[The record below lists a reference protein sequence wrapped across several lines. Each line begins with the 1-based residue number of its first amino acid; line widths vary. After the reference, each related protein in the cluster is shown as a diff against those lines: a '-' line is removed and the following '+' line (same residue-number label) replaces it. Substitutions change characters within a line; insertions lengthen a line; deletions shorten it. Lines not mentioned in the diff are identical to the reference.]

1 MEIKIKKPNDIYDLA
16 LVAIM
21 LPLLIVGMVCFS
33 FVVALLIALFIPIAI
48 IMGFISLLESLWNIL
63 KELWQ

>member
-21 LPLLIVGMVCFS
+21 LPLLIIGVVCFS
-33 FVVALLIALFIPIAI
+33 FVVILLVALFIPIVI
-48 IMGFISLLESLWNIL
+48 IMGFISLLESLWNVL

>member
-21 LPLLIVGMVCFS
+21 LPLLIVGVVCFS
-33 FVVALLIALFIPIAI
+33 FVVALLIALFIPIVI
-48 IMGFISLLESLWNIL
+48 IMGFISLLESLWNVL

>member
-16 LVAIM
+16 LLVIM
-21 LPLLIVGMVCFS
+21 LPILIVGVVCFS
-33 FVVALLIALFIPIAI
+33 FVVALLVALFIPIVI
-48 IMGFISLLESLWNIL
+48 ITGFIGLLESLWNVL

>member
-16 LVAIM
+16 SLVIV
-21 LPLLIVGMVCFS
+21 LPFLIVGVVSFS
-33 FVVALLIALFIPIAI
+33 FVVVLLVALFIPIVI
-48 IMGFISLLESLWNIL
+48 ITGIISLLESLWNIL